1 MLQHAHL
8 HSNNLH
14 NLQQSGDQVCRL
26 QNICCMVTPDKCAA
40 DTESRV
46 VMVISYEGL
55 ETGWCW

>member
-14 NLQQSGDQVCRL
+14 NLQQSGVQTAEHL
-26 QNICCMVTPDKCAA
+26 LHGAA
-40 DTESRV
+40 HTESRV